1 MRGQA
6 FAICC
11 TAMIGAII
19 TVSAAS
25 ADTMVVDRGKI
36 SGLQTAIYQADHS
49 GDFAAAVH
57 TAQECI
63 AISKGTAASVD
74 DEGGNPFCV
83 HYLSD
88 ALRDGRGVPR
98 DEVRAFA
105 LAKYLA
111 ASDADGDAALDLAQG
126 YLDGKATPRD
136 PIEAAVILWR
146 VEHGLWSFY
155 SRFWG
160 LCDDCA
166 DLRAHM
172 KVLDARIAREMSP
185 EEKHRAVLIALNRF
199 PAIAERVK
207 QRDGQV
213 TALLGLGLLAALSL
227 AGSLIWWWTRS
238 RRSVHS
244 SA

>member
-1 MRGQA
+1 MRDQA
-6 FAICC
+6 FVICC
-11 TAMIGAII
+11 TAMISA
-19 TVSAAS
+19 TVMVSAPR
-25 ADTMVVDRGKI
+25 ADTMVADRGKI
-36 SGLQTAIYQADHS
+36 AGFQAAIYQADQS

-63 AISKGTAASVD
+63 AISKGIAPD
-74 DEGGNPFCV
+74 DDQTGNPFCV

-88 ALRDGRGVPR
+88 ALRDGKGIPR
-98 DEVRAFA
+98 DEARAFA

-136 PIEAAVILWR
+136 PVEAAVILWR

-155 SRFWG
+155 SRYWG
-160 LCDDCA
+160 LCDDCTA
-166 DLRAHM
+166 LWAHM
-172 KVLDARIAREMSP
+172 KALDERIAREMSP
-185 EEKHRAVLIALNRF
+185 EQRHKAISIALNRF
-199 PAIAERVK
+199 PAIAARVK

-213 TALLGLGLLAALSL
+213 TALLALGLLAAGSL
-227 AGSLIWWWTRS
+227 AAGLIWWWMRS

-244 SA
+244 PA

>member
-1 MRGQA
+1 
-6 FAICC
+6 
-11 TAMIGAII
+11 MIGAII

-25 ADTMVVDRGKI
+25 ADSMVVDRGKI
-36 SGLQTAIYQADHS
+36 AGFQTAIYQADHS

-63 AISKGTAASVD
+63 AISKGTAASID
-74 DEGGNPFCV
+74 GEAGNPFCV

-88 ALRDGRGVPR
+88 ALRDGRGIPR
-98 DEVRAFA
+98 DEARAFA

-136 PIEAAVILWR
+136 PVEAAVILWR

-155 SRFWG
+155 SRYWG
-160 LCDDCA
+160 LCDDCTE
-166 DLRAHM
+166 LWAHM
-172 KVLDARIAREMSP
+172 KALDARIAREMSP
-185 EEKHRAVLIALNRF
+185 EQRHKAILIALDRF
-199 PAIAERVK
+199 PAIAARVK
-207 QRDGQV
+207 QRDAQV
-213 TALLGLGLLAALSL
+213 TALLGLGLLAAASL
-227 AGSLIWWWTRS
+227 AGSLIRWWMRS
-238 RRSVHS
+238 RSSVQS